1 MMSLLPPSPGD
12 GGFAFSTALLA
23 CLSDPVAFKEALGAY
38 VAAKAEA
45 NASILASA
53 EASAALDLKRVTV
66 ERDLAD
72 QRPSSMRQSPRQQA
86 DFAEASRI
94 PVRTLTSGCAWRPR
108 PRIATT
114 ARALL
119 SWMQSRRILRGG

>member
-1 MMSLLPPSPGD
+1 MAALR
-12 GGFAFSTALLA
+12 FSTALLA

-53 EASAALDLKRVTV
+53 EASGGARFKAGAV

-72 QRPSSMRQSPRQQA
+72 QRSELDETISRQQA
-86 DFAEASRI
+86 DFAEASRDY
-94 PVRTLTSGCAWRPR
+94 PCEP
-108 PRIATT
+108 
-114 ARALL
+114 
-119 SWMQSRRILRGG
+119 